1 MLQWNKAK
9 VRNLTGFEIW
19 LMIVGRVLV
28 GFGFGVVGVRYFPQL
43 VNPAGILAL
52 VIGMVLLIIVAK
64 GLFR

>member
-43 VNPAGILAL
+43 VNPAGIPAL